1 MHHSLKLYSRHR
13 ELFLKYY
20 IFQAKWTRIPLIGR
34 MVRAT
39 ANLYG
44 KHAANAYLLTTAE
57 AERIVEM
64 AQGLAL
70 GPCTCRKV
78 FNNCDKSIDVEIMV
92 GLTRNIF
99 IEERPEDY
107 REITAEEAKRILRQC
122 HEQGLIHT
130 LLKCREDFYSICNC
144 CTCCCVPLRLNKQYG
159 IGSATVR
166 DPDIVER
173 FGKRQPATS
182 EQTSAPSS

>member
-13 ELFLKYY
+13 ELFLRYY
-20 IFQAKWTRIPLIGR
+20 IFQAKWTKIPIIGR
-34 MVRAT
+34 IVRAT

-44 KHAANAYLLTTAE
+44 KHAASAYLLTTAE
-57 AERIVEM
+57 AERIVEL
-64 AQGLAL
+64 ALGLAL
-70 GPCTCRKV
+70 GPCTCREV
-78 FNNCDKSIDVEIMV
+78 FHNCDKSIDAEIMV

-99 IEERPEDY
+99 IEDRPEDY
-107 REITAEEAKRILRQC
+107 HEITAEEAKQILRQC

-159 IGSATVR
+159 IGNATVR

-173 FGKRQPATS
+173 FRQTLPATS
-182 EQTSAPSS
+182 RGTSTPPS

>member
-1 MHHSLKLYSRHR
+1 MHHSLKLYRRHR
-13 ELFLKYY
+13 ELFLRYY
-20 IFQAKWTRIPLIGR
+20 IFQAKWTKIPIIGR

-44 KHAANAYLLTTAE
+44 KHAAKACLLTTVE
-57 AERIVEM
+57 AERIVEL
-64 AQGLAL
+64 AHGLAL
-70 GPCTCRKV
+70 GPCTCREV
-78 FNNCDKSIDVEIMV
+78 FRNCDKRIDAEIMV

-107 REITAEEAKRILRQC
+107 REITAEEAKQILRQC

-130 LLKCREDFYSICNC
+130 LLKCKEDFYSICNC

-159 IGSATVR
+159 IGNAMVR
-166 DPDIVER
+166 DTDIVEH
-173 FGKRQPATS
+173 FGKRQPAAS
-182 EQTSAPSS
+182 KRTSATSS